1 MYLPYR
7 FPKWWICLGRFPMGP
22 WVDQIQTSR
31 KSRAKPR
38 INAPTSSSPSRI
50 QCRHRTRCTRRNP
63 AILSQRGTQNMATR
77 GSLAKWT
84 QRKKNAYYMRFDW
97 KLDTQKS
104 YHHFPYCFGYLP
116 FLDTPIMFDWLQT
129 QVPVQLSASLRMRSR
144 TKSTISLPIV

>member
-7 FPKWWICLGRFPMGP
+7 FPKWWICLGRLPMGP

-31 KSRAKPR
+31 KSQEPKPD
-38 INAPTSSSPSRI
+38 PVPP
-50 QCRHRTRCTRRNP
+50 P
-63 AILSQRGTQNMATR
+63 ARVVHAETLQSFHKGGPKTWQQEDPLQNEH
-77 GSLAKWT
+77 KE
-84 QRKKNAYYMRFDW
+84 KKNAYYMRFDW

-104 YHHFPYCFGYLP
+104 YHHFPYLKVCFGYRP